1 MNCGSLN
8 NEGANRRAVSAGEN
22 LGITIS
28 EQSTKTR
35 AQAITLFM
43 VWRDDTLLD
52 ENGEARP
59 GRQAWA
65 DYLNLPLSK

>member
-8 NEGANRRAVSAGEN
+8 NEGANRPAVSAREN

-28 EQSTKTR
+28 GQSTKTS

-43 VWRDDTLLD
+43 VWRADTLLD

-59 GRQAWA
+59 AHQAWA
-65 DYLNLPLSK
+65 DYFNLPLSK